1 MDMRTLITSG
11 VRSRLGLTCRFC
23 RSRIVVFR
31 EYHERMK
38 TAHFKTASALGIGTL
53 AVGLL
58 ALAGP
63 AHKTDWK
70 GRVLTEDGVRV
81 VVNPAEPIY
90 GRIKLD
96 LGEELRI
103 GKEGNE
109 QTQFFRAMDVGADP
123 SGRIYV
129 VDARNFRVQ
138 VFDPSGKYLRT
149 IGRQGQG
156 PGEFEMPMAVCFGG
170 QAGYTHVLDRFR
182 RVNHFDDKGVFLR
195 SAMFDGVAISCFPDA
210 GSGFIAVLLGGSDEE
225 LTSYHVLSRINGEG
239 KTQSVL
245 ARFPYTLF
253 MERREGATLSRSTG
267 YEMSLYAT
275 PMAGNS
281 LVYGYSKDY
290 ELVVLGSD
298 DKKILVIRTD
308 EPRPEFTSAE
318 RAIFGS
324 MPVPK
329 LKPYFYGLLTD
340 SDGRIY
346 VQKNTN
352 TKGKRGFGP
361 IATEDKFFDVFSGEG
376 RFLFRT
382 ALPPNTRVIRGD
394 LVYTFYVDEEQGLE
408 YVQRF
413 RIKNCATLPKN

>member
-1 MDMRTLITSG
+1 
-11 VRSRLGLTCRFC
+11 
-23 RSRIVVFR
+23 
-31 EYHERMK
+31 MK
-38 TAHFKTASALGIGTL
+38 TARVKTTVILGIAAL

-58 ALAGP
+58 ALA
-63 AHKTDWK
+63 AQTQKSDWK
-70 GRVLTEDGVRV
+70 GKVLTEDGVRV

-90 GRIKLD
+90 GQIKLD

-103 GKEGNE
+103 GKEGDE
-109 QTQFFRAMDVGADP
+109 QSQFFRIMDVGVDP

-156 PGEFEMPMAVCFGG
+156 PGEFEMPTAVCFGG
-170 QAGYTHVLDRFR
+170 QAGHTHVLDRFR
-182 RVNHFDDKGVFLR
+182 RVNHFDDKGVYLR
-195 SAMFDGVAISCFPDA
+195 SAMFEGAAISCFPDA
-210 GSGFIAVLLGGSDEE
+210 GSGSIAVLLGGSDEE
-225 LTSYHVLSRINGEG
+225 LTSYHSLSRVNGEG

-253 MERREGATLSRSTG
+253 MERREGVTLSRSTG
-267 YEMSLYAT
+267 YEMSLYAV
-275 PMAGNS
+275 PLAGNS
-281 LVYGYSKDY
+281 LAYGYSKDY
-290 ELVVLGSD
+290 ELVVLGPD

-308 EPRPEFTSAE
+308 EPQPEFTSVE
-318 RAIFGS
+318 KAIFGS

-352 TKGKRGFGP
+352 TKGKRGYGP
-361 IATEDKFFDVFSGEG
+361 IATEDKLFDVFSGEG

-394 LVYTFYVDEEQGLE
+394 LVYTFYIDEEQGLE

-413 RIKNCATLPKN
+413 RIKNYAALPKN

>member
-1 MDMRTLITSG
+1 MKPN
-11 VRSRLGLTCRFC
+11 
-23 RSRIVVFR
+23 RIQTTVF
-31 EYHERMK
+31 
-38 TAHFKTASALGIGTL
+38 LGIVALTAGFLATAGT
-53 AVGLL
+53 AQK
-58 ALAGP
+58 P
-63 AHKTDWK
+63 DWK
-70 GRVLTEDGVRV
+70 GKILTEDGVRV
-81 VVNPAEPIY
+81 VVNPAEPIH
-90 GRIKLD
+90 GQIKLD

-103 GKEGNE
+103 GKEGDE
-109 QTQFFRAMDVGADP
+109 QTQFFRVMDVGVDP
-123 SGRIYV
+123 SGRINV

-138 VFDPSGKYLRT
+138 VFDPSGKYIRT

-156 PGEFEMPMAVCFGG
+156 PGEFEMPMSVFFGG

-182 RVNHFDDKGVFLR
+182 RVNHFDDKGVYIR

-225 LTSYHVLSRINGEG
+225 LTSFHSLSRINGEG

-245 ARFPYTLF
+245 ARFPYTLY

-267 YEMSLYAT
+267 YEMSLYAA
-275 PMAGNS
+275 PLPGNS

-290 ELVVLGSD
+290 EFVVLGPD
-298 DKKILVIRTD
+298 DKKLLVIRAD
-308 EPRPEFTSAE
+308 EPRPEFTSIE
-318 RAIFGS
+318 KAIFGS

>member
-1 MDMRTLITSG
+1 
-11 VRSRLGLTCRFC
+11 
-23 RSRIVVFR
+23 
-31 EYHERMK
+31 MK
-38 TAHFKTASALGIGTL
+38 TALIKTTVILGIIAL

-58 ALAGP
+58 ALAGT
-63 AHKTDWK
+63 AQKTDWK
-70 GRVLTEDGVRV
+70 SKVLTEDGARV

-90 GRIKLD
+90 GQIKLD

-103 GKEGNE
+103 GKEGDE
-109 QTQFFRAMDVGADP
+109 QSQFFRIMDVGVDP

-138 VFDPSGKYLRT
+138 VFDPAGAFLRT

-156 PGEFEMPMAVCFGG
+156 PGEFEMPTAVCFGG

-182 RVNHFDDKGVFLR
+182 RVNHFDDKGVYLR
-195 SAMFDGVAISCFPDA
+195 SAMFEGVAISCFPDA

-225 LTSYHVLSRINGEG
+225 LTSYHSLSRVNGEG

-245 ARFPYTLF
+245 ARFPYTIY

-267 YEMSLYAT
+267 YEMSLYAA
-275 PMAGNS
+275 PLAGNS

-290 ELVVLGSD
+290 ELVVLGPD
-298 DKKILVIRTD
+298 DKKRLVIRTD
-308 EPRPEFTSAE
+308 EPQPEFTSAE
-318 RAIFGS
+318 KAIFGS

-346 VQKNTN
+346 VPKNTN
-352 TKGKRGFGP
+352 TTGKRGYGP

-382 ALPPNTRVIRGD
+382 ALPPNTRVIQGD
-394 LVYTFYVDEEQGLE
+394 LVYTFYVDEEESLE

-413 RIKNCATLPKN
+413 RIKNYTALPKN

>member
-1 MDMRTLITSG
+1 
-11 VRSRLGLTCRFC
+11 
-23 RSRIVVFR
+23 
-31 EYHERMK
+31 MK
-38 TAHFKTASALGIGTL
+38 TARVKTTVILGTAAL

-58 ALAGP
+58 ALA
-63 AHKTDWK
+63 AQTQKSDWK
-70 GRVLTEDGVRV
+70 GKVLTEDGVRV
-81 VVNPAEPIY
+81 VINPAEPIY
-90 GRIKLD
+90 GQIKLD

-103 GKEGNE
+103 GKEGDE
-109 QTQFFRAMDVGADP
+109 QTQFFRIMDVGVDP

-156 PGEFEMPMAVCFGG
+156 PGEFEMPMAVFFGG
-170 QAGYTHVLDRFR
+170 QAGHTHVLDRFR
-182 RVNHFDDKGVFLR
+182 RVNHFDDKGVYLR
-195 SAMFDGVAISCFPDA
+195 SAMFEGVAISCFPDA
-210 GSGFIAVLLGGSDEE
+210 GSIAVLLGGSDEE
-225 LTSYHVLSRINGEG
+225 LTSYHSLSRVNGEG

-253 MERREGATLSRSTG
+253 MERREGVTLSRSTG
-267 YEMSLYAT
+267 YEMSLYAV
-275 PMAGNS
+275 PLAGNS
-281 LVYGYSKDY
+281 LAYGYSKDY
-290 ELVVLGSD
+290 ELVVLGPD
-298 DKKILVIRTD
+298 DKKLLVIRTD
-308 EPRPEFTSAE
+308 EPRPEFTSVE
-318 RAIFGS
+318 KAIFGS

-352 TKGKRGFGP
+352 TKGKRGYGP
-361 IATEDKFFDVFSGEG
+361 IATEDKLFDVFSGEG

-413 RIKNCATLPKN
+413 RIKNYAALPKN

>member
-1 MDMRTLITSG
+1 MRTNRTKTSA
-11 VRSRLGLTCRFC
+11 F
-23 RSRIVVFR
+23 
-31 EYHERMK
+31 
-38 TAHFKTASALGIGTL
+38 LGIAAL

-58 ALAGP
+58 AFAGP
-63 AHKTDWK
+63 PQKTDWK
-70 GRVLTEDGVRV
+70 GKVLTEDGARV

-90 GRIKLD
+90 GQIKLD

-103 GKEGNE
+103 GKEGDE
-109 QTQFFRAMDVGADP
+109 QSQFFRIMDVGVDP

-138 VFDPSGKYLRT
+138 VFDPAGAFLRT

-156 PGEFEMPMAVCFGG
+156 PGEFEMPTAVCFGG

-182 RVNHFDDKGVFLR
+182 RVNHFDDKGVYIR
-195 SAMFDGVAISCFPDA
+195 STMFDGVAISYFPEA

-225 LTSYHVLSRINGEG
+225 LTSFHSLSRVNGEG

-245 ARFPYTLF
+245 ARFPYTLY

-267 YEMSLYAT
+267 FELSLYAA
-275 PMAGNS
+275 PMAENS

-290 ELVVLGSD
+290 ELVVLGPD
-298 DKKILVIRTD
+298 DKKLLVIRTD
-308 EPRPEFTSAE
+308 EPRPEFTSVE
-318 RAIFGS
+318 KAIFGS

-352 TKGKRGFGP
+352 TKGKRGYRP
-361 IATEDKFFDVFSGEG
+361 IATEDKLFDVFSSEG

-382 ALPPNTRVIRGD
+382 ALPPNTRVIRGN

-413 RIKNCATLPKN
+413 RIKNYTALPKN

>member
-1 MDMRTLITSG
+1 
-11 VRSRLGLTCRFC
+11 
-23 RSRIVVFR
+23 
-31 EYHERMK
+31 MK
-38 TAHFKTASALGIGTL
+38 TALIKTTVILGIAAL

-63 AHKTDWK
+63 TQRSDWK
-70 GRVLTEDGVRV
+70 GKVITEDGVRV

-90 GRIKLD
+90 GQIKLD

-103 GKEGNE
+103 GKEGDE
-109 QTQFFRAMDVGADP
+109 QTQFFRVMDVGVDP

-156 PGEFEMPMAVCFGG
+156 PGEFEMPTAVCFGG
-170 QAGYTHVLDRFR
+170 QAGYMHVLDRFR
-182 RVNHFDDKGVFLR
+182 RINHFDDKGVYIR
-195 SAMFDGVAISCFPDA
+195 STMFDGVAISYFPEA

-225 LTSYHVLSRINGEG
+225 LTSFHSLSRVNGEG

-245 ARFPYTLF
+245 ARFPYTLY

-267 YEMSLYAT
+267 FELSLYAA
-275 PMAGNS
+275 PMAENS

-290 ELVVLGSD
+290 ELVVLGPD
-298 DKKILVIRTD
+298 DKKLLVIRTD
-308 EPRPEFTSAE
+308 EPRPEFTSVE
-318 RAIFGS
+318 KAIFGS

-352 TKGKRGFGP
+352 TKGKRGYGP
-361 IATEDKFFDVFSGEG
+361 IATEDKLFDVFSSEG

-382 ALPPNTRVIRGD
+382 ALPPNTRLIKGD
-394 LVYTFYVDEEQGLE
+394 LIYTYVVDEDQGLE

-413 RIKNCATLPKN
+413 RIKNYADLPKN

>member
-1 MDMRTLITSG
+1 MKPN
-11 VRSRLGLTCRFC
+11 
-23 RSRIVVFR
+23 RIQTTVF
-31 EYHERMK
+31 
-38 TAHFKTASALGIGTL
+38 LGIVALTAGFLATAGT
-53 AVGLL
+53 AQK
-58 ALAGP
+58 P
-63 AHKTDWK
+63 DWK
-70 GRVLTEDGVRV
+70 GKILTEDGVRV
-81 VVNPAEPIY
+81 VVNPAEPIH
-90 GRIKLD
+90 GQIKLD

-103 GKEGNE
+103 GKEGDE
-109 QTQFFRAMDVGADP
+109 QTQFFRIMDVGVDP
-123 SGRIYV
+123 SGRINV

-138 VFDPSGKYLRT
+138 VFDPSGKYIRT

-156 PGEFEMPMAVCFGG
+156 PGEFEMPMSVFFGG

-182 RVNHFDDKGVFLR
+182 RVNHFDDKGVYIR

-225 LTSYHVLSRINGEG
+225 LTSFHSLSRINGEG

-245 ARFPYTLF
+245 ARFPYTLY

-267 YEMSLYAT
+267 YEMSLYAA
-275 PMAGNS
+275 PLPGNS

-290 ELVVLGSD
+290 EFVVLGPD
-298 DKKILVIRTD
+298 DKKLLVIRAD
-308 EPRPEFTSAE
+308 EPRPEFTSIE
-318 RAIFGS
+318 KAIFGS

-346 VQKNTN
+346 VQKNAN
-352 TKGKRGFGP
+352 TKGKRGYGP
-361 IATEDKFFDVFSGEG
+361 IATEDKLFDVFSGEG

-382 ALPPNTRVIRGD
+382 ALPPNTRVIQGD
-394 LVYTFYVDEEQGLE
+394 LIYTFYVDEEQGLE

-413 RIKNCATLPKN
+413 RIKNYAALPKN

>member
-1 MDMRTLITSG
+1 
-11 VRSRLGLTCRFC
+11 
-23 RSRIVVFR
+23 
-31 EYHERMK
+31 MK
-38 TAHFKTASALGIGTL
+38 TALIKTTVILGIIAL

-58 ALAGP
+58 ALAGT
-63 AHKTDWK
+63 AQKTDWK
-70 GRVLTEDGVRV
+70 GKVLTEDGARV

-90 GRIKLD
+90 GQIKLD

-103 GKEGNE
+103 GKEGDE
-109 QTQFFRAMDVGADP
+109 QTQFFRVMDVGVDP

-156 PGEFEMPMAVCFGG
+156 PGEFEMPTAVCFGG
-170 QAGYTHVLDRFR
+170 QAGYMHVLDRFR
-182 RVNHFDDKGVFLR
+182 RINHFDDKGVYIR
-195 SAMFDGVAISCFPDA
+195 STMFDGVAISYFPEA

-225 LTSYHVLSRINGEG
+225 LTSFHSLSRVNGEG

-245 ARFPYTLF
+245 ARFPYTLY

-267 YEMSLYAT
+267 FELSLYAA
-275 PMAGNS
+275 PMAENS

-290 ELVVLGSD
+290 ELVVLGPD
-298 DKKILVIRTD
+298 DKKLLVIRTD
-308 EPRPEFTSAE
+308 EPRPEFTSVE
-318 RAIFGS
+318 KAIFGS

-352 TKGKRGFGP
+352 TKGKRGYGP
-361 IATEDKFFDVFSGEG
+361 IATEDKLFDVFSSEG

-382 ALPPNTRVIRGD
+382 ALPPNTRLIKGD
-394 LVYTFYVDEEQGLE
+394 LIYTYVVDEDQGLE

-413 RIKNCATLPKN
+413 RIKNYAALPKN

>member
-1 MDMRTLITSG
+1 MKPN
-11 VRSRLGLTCRFC
+11 
-23 RSRIVVFR
+23 RIQTTVF
-31 EYHERMK
+31 
-38 TAHFKTASALGIGTL
+38 LGIVALTAGFLATAGT
-53 AVGLL
+53 AQK
-58 ALAGP
+58 P
-63 AHKTDWK
+63 DWK
-70 GRVLTEDGVRV
+70 GKILTEDGVRV
-81 VVNPAEPIY
+81 VVNPAEPIH
-90 GRIKLD
+90 GQIKLD

-103 GKEGNE
+103 GKEGDE
-109 QTQFFRAMDVGADP
+109 QTQFFRVMDVGVDP
-123 SGRIYV
+123 SGRINV

-138 VFDPSGKYLRT
+138 VFDPSGKYIRT

-156 PGEFEMPMAVCFGG
+156 PGEFEMPMSVFFGG

-182 RVNHFDDKGVFLR
+182 RVNHFDDKGVYIR

-225 LTSYHVLSRINGEG
+225 LTSFHSLSRINGEG

-245 ARFPYTLF
+245 ARFPYTLY

-267 YEMSLYAT
+267 YEMSLYAA
-275 PMAGNS
+275 PLPGNS

-290 ELVVLGSD
+290 EFVVLGPD
-298 DKKILVIRTD
+298 DKKLLVIRAD
-308 EPRPEFTSAE
+308 EPRPEFTSIE
-318 RAIFGS
+318 KAIFGS

-346 VQKNTN
+346 VQKNAN
-352 TKGKRGFGP
+352 TKGKRGYGP
-361 IATEDKFFDVFSGEG
+361 IATEDKLFDVFSGEG

-382 ALPPNTRVIRGD
+382 ALPPNTRVIQGD
-394 LVYTFYVDEEQGLE
+394 LIYTFYVDEEQGLE

-413 RIKNCATLPKN
+413 RIKNYAALPKN

>member
-1 MDMRTLITSG
+1 MKPNRIQIT
-11 VRSRLGLTCRFC
+11 
-23 RSRIVVFR
+23 VF
-31 EYHERMK
+31 
-38 TAHFKTASALGIGTL
+38 LGIVALTAGF
-53 AVGLL
+53 L

-63 AHKTDWK
+63 PQKPDWMGK
-70 GRVLTEDGVRV
+70 VLTEDGVRV
-81 VVNPAEPIY
+81 VVNPAEPTY
-90 GRIKLD
+90 GQIKLD

-103 GKEGNE
+103 GREGDE
-109 QTQFFRAMDVGADP
+109 QTQFFRVMDVGVDS
-123 SGRIYV
+123 SGWIYV

-156 PGEFEMPMAVCFGG
+156 PGEFEMPTSVFFGG

-182 RVNHFDDKGVFLR
+182 RVNHFDDKGRYLR

-210 GSGFIAVLLGGSDEE
+210 GSGFITVLLGGSDEE
-225 LTSYHVLSRINGEG
+225 LTSYHSLSRVNGEG

-267 YEMSLYAT
+267 YEMSLYAA
-275 PMAGNS
+275 PLAGNS

-290 ELVVLGSD
+290 ELVVLGPD
-298 DKKILVIRTD
+298 DKKLLVIRTD
-308 EPRPEFTSAE
+308 ESRPEFTPVE
-318 RAIFGS
+318 KAIFGS

-352 TKGKRGFGP
+352 TKGKRGYGP

-413 RIKNCATLPKN
+413 RIKNYADLPKK